1 MYRRGDPKSLLNVRS
16 IDEPRGTMLRLP
28 LYTSVSSCTK
38 MRAFVP
44 FLQQYP
50 FAHQILPFFSFFVV
64 VTILRNFELLL
75 ATIGIAFDA
84 GGSH

>member
-1 MYRRGDPKSLLNVRS
+1 
-16 IDEPRGTMLRLP
+16 
-28 LYTSVSSCTK
+28 

-50 FAHQILPFFSFFVV
+50 FAHQILPFFCFFV

>member
-1 MYRRGDPKSLLNVRS
+1 
-16 IDEPRGTMLRLP
+16 
-28 LYTSVSSCTK
+28 

>member
-1 MYRRGDPKSLLNVRS
+1 MHEDAGICSIPAAISLCSPN
-16 IDEPRGTMLRLP
+16 
-28 LYTSVSSCTK
+28 SS
-38 MRAFVP
+38 F
-44 FLQQYP
+44 FL
-50 FAHQILPFFSFFVV
+50 FFVV